1 MMIFSQKQNILQW
14 WFMQPHIQQQQVS
27 LCELSSAVFH
37 KRSVW
42 YICEKNTVHES
53 ICASVGQQVILC
65 QCEVKGVWRWAAVA
79 AAVGLAWGWLG
90 VPSCR
95 TGVQQEERGFASL
108 TLQMSPPQKYSSTST
123 RKQEGGNMLW
133 SCILKRWESYIFK
146 GELNIKIYCIW
157 QSRDL
162 WAIQSVMLCLSCPP
176 VSKQSDPY
184 SRPSRPLGLG
194 PRLVRDS
201 DLELKKAERRGGS
214 SWVTAGIPRSLPAA
228 SEQWG
233 WLGVR
238 DRQRC
243 AVGGD
248 IAQSLGVGKYGRGP
262 AGMSEAACHPG
273 RSTFLQGGL
282 DEQQRQHAASLP
294 YIFPGFK
301 FSFFLSQHKK
311 GWRLTAEQDSGL
323 QANSCRSYTSRQSM

>member
-1 MMIFSQKQNILQW
+1 M
-14 WFMQPHIQQQQVS
+14 
-27 LCELSSAVFH
+27 
-37 KRSVW
+37 
-42 YICEKNTVHES
+42 
-53 ICASVGQQVILC
+53 
-65 QCEVKGVWRWAAVA
+65 
-79 AAVGLAWGWLG
+79 
-90 VPSCR
+90 
-95 TGVQQEERGFASL
+95 
-108 TLQMSPPQKYSSTST
+108 
-123 RKQEGGNMLW
+123 
-133 SCILKRWESYIFK
+133 
-146 GELNIKIYCIW
+146 
-157 QSRDL
+157 
-162 WAIQSVMLCLSCPP
+162 CLSCPP

-248 IAQSLGVGKYGRGP
+248 IAQRPGVGKYGREP
-262 AGMSEAACHPG
+262 AGMSEAACHLG

-282 DEQQRQHAASLP
+282 TNNKDSTPLP
-294 YIFPGFK
+294 SHT
-301 FSFFLSQHKK
+301 SFLDLNTPSSSINTRKDG
-311 GWRLTAEQDSGL
+311 GWRQSKIRLYRQTAAEATRVDGVCNKIL
-323 QANSCRSYTSRQSM
+323 AIY